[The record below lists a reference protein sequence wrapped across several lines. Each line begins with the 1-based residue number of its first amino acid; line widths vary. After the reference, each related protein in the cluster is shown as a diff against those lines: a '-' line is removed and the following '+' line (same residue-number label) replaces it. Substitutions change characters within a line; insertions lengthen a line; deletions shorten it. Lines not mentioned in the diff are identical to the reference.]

1 LKPELG
7 IISIIVMLLI
17 LPQSMAAASIDPRR
31 VGVLYTG
38 DPYPG
43 VTPYLSMQEDAFIL
57 VTPVQGSREH
67 YAGIT
72 MEDIYKSLRVY
83 MPRTYEAYISNY
95 DVMILSDTNRMLFTP
110 DQHYWMYDGVLQ
122 EGMGLLMVGGYESFG
137 AGFGYM
143 DWSDSLVERI
153 LPVSVPRTG
162 DDWVSGD
169 TQNGMYV
176 TDEGY
181 ENEFIASLPY
191 DPLPDYM
198 RTGTDGNLVIE
209 KAGAKILARWH
220 SMRHDDPPCYA
231 TWDIEEG
238 RTYAMCHDWT
248 PGGGWAMSRWDYYR
262 DYSVNLM
269 LYLAGRELPSDYL
282 VVHQYSENIHTLAIG
297 KSTLFALVE
306 FVESF
311 GGSGREID
319 QRITTL
325 EETIFLAKEDYLD
338 HEFEGALA
346 KSRDALVDLEDIEV
360 FALKVKDQ
368 ALFWVYLIE
377 WLSVSGVSLFAGTIL
392 WTLMVRRSLYREV
405 GITRG
410 Y

>member
-1 LKPELG
+1 
-7 IISIIVMLLI
+7 MLII

-220 SMRHDDPPCYA
+220 SMRHDDPPCYV

-282 VVHQYSENIHTLAIG
+282 VVHQYRENIHNLAIG

-410 Y
+410 H